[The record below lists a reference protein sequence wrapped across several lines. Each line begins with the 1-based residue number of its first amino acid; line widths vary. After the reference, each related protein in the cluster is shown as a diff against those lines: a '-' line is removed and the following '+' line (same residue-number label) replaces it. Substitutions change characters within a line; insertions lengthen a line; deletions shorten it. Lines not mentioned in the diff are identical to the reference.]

1 MRLSRFR
8 GADEDQKEA
17 GQFLVYAAAGALFL
31 MFIILVTQFNSFYQT
46 FLTLS
51 TVILAIVGV
60 LIGMLITGQKFSIIM
75 TGTGVVALAGIVVNN
90 AIVLIDTYNRLRS
103 EGVDVHQAVL
113 KTSAQRFRPIFLTTF
128 TTILGLI
135 PMALTVNFDY
145 INQVI
150 TYGSITSIWWV
161 QLSTAVI
168 SGLAFSTILTLV
180 VIPVMLSLPANI
192 AEKFGRRRRV
202 ATSGEAPMEAANDE
216 PAGKATKARA
226 KGGDAAAFKDAAE

>member
-1 MRLSRFR
+1 
-8 GADEDQKEA
+8 
-17 GQFLVYAAAGALFL
+17 

-60 LIGMLITGQKFSIIM
+60 LIGMMITGQKFSIIM

-113 KTSAQRFRPIFLTTF
+113 KTSAQRLRPIFLTTF
-128 TTILGLI
+128 TTILGLV
-135 PMALTVNFDY
+135 PMALTINFDY
-145 INQVI
+145 INRTI
-150 TYGSITSIWWV
+150 SYGSITSIWWV

-168 SGLAFSTILTLV
+168 SGLAFSTLLTLV
-180 VIPVMLSLPANI
+180 LTPVMLSLPQNVR
-192 AEKFGRRRRV
+192 ELFERRIRRSKDNTV
-202 ATSGEAPMEAANDE
+202 DETGIEAVTSRTAPVVEPVHANDDT
-216 PAGKATKARA
+216 AA
-226 KGGDAAAFKDAAE
+226 KPDQSKTQKKD